1 MVVVVWRHTIIHFL
15 RWVVVEM
22 VVSITNPSLILQRG
36 QKCLPRLGYI
46 ALCACVRDGE
56 MTVQI
61 ALEIS
66 REREQTFFH
75 HES

>member
-1 MVVVVWRHTIIHFL
+1 
-15 RWVVVEM
+15 M

-66 REREQTFFH
+66 RERDFLRSRELN
-75 HES
+75 

>member
-66 REREQTFFH
+66 REREQTFFD